1 MSISR
6 LLANISPNRKREDI
20 SAPTDLFSLFTFYK
34 GLGLAHL
41 RLTSQVLCSH
51 LAGFLLTFM
60 TKHQHCPLCHF
71 EGHCLLAGDV
81 GHSSCVNGGQSQ
93 VVKRIFK
100 TNRLRH
106 SGTATIGQYGQ
117 GRAFGQ
123 MVATHTPF
131 KVHHKVLFHC
141 SCFCPQTVCKG
152 KQGQI
157 AKDVILSSSKTP

>member
-1 MSISR
+1 MKSLTTVKKKPQKSKLQTKKETQPFGWVFC
-6 LLANISPNRKREDI
+6 LL
-20 SAPTDLFSLFTFYK
+20 Y
-34 GLGLAHL
+34 
-41 RLTSQVLCSH
+41 
-51 LAGFLLTFM
+51 FLLTFM

-81 GHSSCVNGGQSQ
+81 GHSPCVNGGQSQ

-100 TNRLRH
+100 ANRLRH

-141 SCFCPQTVCKG
+141 SCLCPK
-152 KQGQI
+152 
-157 AKDVILSSSKTP
+157 LSARASKVKLPRTWSCLPPKTP

>member
-1 MSISR
+1 
-6 LLANISPNRKREDI
+6 
-20 SAPTDLFSLFTFYK
+20 
-34 GLGLAHL
+34 
-41 RLTSQVLCSH
+41 
-51 LAGFLLTFM
+51 M

-100 TNRLRH
+100 ANRLRH

-123 MVATHTPF
+123 MVATHTFF

-141 SCFCPQTVCKG
+141 SCLCPQTVCKG

-157 AKDVILSSSKTP
+157 AKDVVLSSAKDSVKVYGVCAEFFYCALDSKSAVCVIFLWIVADDFHSLWS